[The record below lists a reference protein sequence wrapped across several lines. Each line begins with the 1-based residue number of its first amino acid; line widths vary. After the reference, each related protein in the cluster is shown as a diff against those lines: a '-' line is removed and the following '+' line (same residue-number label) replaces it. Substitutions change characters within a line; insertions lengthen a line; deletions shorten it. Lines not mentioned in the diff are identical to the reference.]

1 MNTINMRGLVR
12 ALAVTAIG
20 MTLPVAVY
28 SQSKNAKA
36 DPNPCSTETLP
47 HPFQQKLMA
56 EFSSWKI
63 QDVSDL
69 SPSAKARWYSAEY
82 ADCPGIAAG
91 EFRENKRQS
100 YAVLLV
106 PREKPDSAY
115 QLVIYTASGPQYKEE
130 FQVLDKGAAGGASNF
145 FLHGTVTE
153 KLFDGPSRRKL
164 HIETHDS
171 FLFFD
176 CGEQEYEV
184 DAYFYADGAYRSSF
198 VDM

>member
-1 MNTINMRGLVR
+1 VD
-12 ALAVTAIG
+12 
-20 MTLPVAVY
+20 
-28 SQSKNAKA
+28 QK
-36 DPNPCSTETLP
+36 PCSTETLP
-47 HPFQQKLMA
+47 HPFQKKLIT

-63 QDVSDL
+63 QDVADL
-69 SPSAKARWYSAEY
+69 SPSAKARWFSAEY
-82 ADCPGIAAG
+82 ADCPGLAAG

-115 QLVIYTASGPQYKEE
+115 RLAIYTPAGPDFKAE
-130 FQVLDKGAAGGASNF
+130 FQILDKGDDAGASNF
-145 FLHGTVTE
+145 FLHAARTD
-153 KLFDGPSRRKL
+153 KLFDAPSRRKF
-164 HIETHDS
+164 HIETTDS